1 MSTTSSEN
9 AVLEPHLSEFGRGA
23 GQNRYPNP
31 FFDLAQQ
38 YTPRTVKELFRWC
51 TYFYYSNPLVG
62 STITKISRYP
72 ITDIIIEDTDSRVKE
87 SWETIFNDNIKIKD
101 RLMEVNLDL
110 NVYGNSFVS
119 MSLPFTRYLICEEC
133 SSRHNIDDLAWEWR
147 SYNFSWVCPKC
158 KAQNTSD
165 TETGTHIK
173 DIPYRA
179 KEEMKMIRW
188 NPENIAIRYNE
199 ATGETHYFYN
209 VSRQLR
215 YQITSGEKEIIQTL
229 PLLFIQAVKKSR
241 LIKLSTQN
249 IFHLKRPTLA
259 EKDMGWGKPLI
270 QHVMKD
276 LYYMATL
283 RRAQEAIA
291 QEHIVPFDF
300 LFPQPNA
307 QMDPFVHSDLGNWRN
322 RVEEIVSNRKRDPNY
337 KAILPVP
344 IGFGR
349 IGGDG
354 KSLMLTPELNHLS
367 QVIVGGMGIPQ
378 EFLFGGLNWT
388 GSSITLRSL
397 QNDFQHNQTQLLELT
412 RWVKEKIRIF
422 LKIPDVKKV
431 RFMDFKMADDIQRIQ
446 QLISLNAQRKVSDE
460 TMLTE
465 LGLDYEKE
473 VSKIMQELEVQNQ
486 MQDRMARSQA
496 KTSGESQII
505 SYNYQQKIQELQQK
519 AQEKQ
524 IAQGNAPGM
533 EGYGGPETASG
544 MEGEQ
549 SGLGPQAGG
558 GAEPGM
564 EEQAQEAAG
573 QVAPPPEAAG
583 DAALEGQYVDNEGQQ
598 VPGAAPSETAGGQTA
613 HMDVHKTI
621 RSWASKLVGMEM
633 SERQRMLTQIKQQ
646 MPTFGRMVEE
656 MMNEQL
662 AGGGAVQ
669 GAPGAAGG
677 GSAGQSNPNAGQ
689 VNMNAMPEKGA
700 PTRAGSA

>member
-1 MSTTSSEN
+1 MGASNSTEN
-9 AVLEPHLSEFGRGA
+9 AVLEPHLSDMDRGL
-23 GQNRYPNP
+23 GSLRYPNP

-72 ITDIIIEDTDSRVKE
+72 ITDLILEDPDPRVKD
-87 SWETIFNDNIKIKD
+87 SWESIFNDHIKIKD

-119 MSLPFTRYLICEEC
+119 LYLPFNRYLICSSC
-133 SSRHNIDDLAWEWR
+133 SNRENINDLAWEWR
-147 SYNFSWVCPKC
+147 NYNFDWTCPKC
-158 KAQNTSD
+158 KHQNSSD
-165 TETGTHIK
+165 TDSGSHIK
-173 DIPYRA
+173 DVPYRS
-179 KEEMKMIRW
+179 KEDIRVIRW

-215 YQITSGEKEIIQTL
+215 FQITSGEKEIIQTL

-241 LIKLSTQN
+241 LIKLANQN

-291 QEHIVPFDF
+291 NEHIVPFDF

-307 QMDPFVHSDLGNWRN
+307 QMDPFVHSDLGNWRS
-322 RVEEIVSNRKRDPNY
+322 RVEEIVRNHRRDPNY

-349 IGGDG
+349 LGGDG
-354 KSLMLTPELNHLS
+354 KALMLTPELNYLN
-367 QVIVGGMGIPQ
+367 QTVVGGMGIPQ

-412 RWVKEKIRIF
+412 RWMKTKIRSF
-422 LKIPDVKKV
+422 LKIPDLKKL
-431 RFMDFKMADDIQRIQ
+431 RFMDFKMADDIQRVQ
-446 QLISLNAQRKVSDE
+446 QLIGLNAQRKVSDE
-460 TMLTE
+460 TLLTE

-473 VSKIMQELEVQNQ
+473 VNKIIQEIHIQNQ
-486 MQDRMARSQA
+486 MQDLMARAQA

-505 SYNYQQKIQELQQK
+505 SYNYQQKLQELQEK
-519 AQEKQ
+519 AMAKQ
-524 IAQGNAPGM
+524 QSDPNYAYGGPATAPGM
-533 EGYGGPETASG
+533 GA
-544 MEGEQ
+544 EQ
-549 SGLGPQAGG
+549 TGLSPQDPQAMGPQ
-558 GAEPGM
+558 
-564 EEQAQEAAG
+564 G
-573 QVAPPPEAAG
+573 QVAPPPTASG
-583 DAALEGQYVDNEGQQ
+583 DAMLQGQYMDATGQQ
-598 VPGAAPSETAGGQTA
+598 VPGAAPTQAGDQTA
-613 HMDVHKTI
+613 YMDVHKTI
-621 RSWASKLVGMEM
+621 QTWASKLVNMEPT
-633 SERQRMLTQIKQQ
+633 ERQRMLTQIRQQ
-646 MPTFGRMVEE
+646 MPTFGKMVEDR
-656 MMNEQL
+656 MNQMIAEGQM
-662 AGGGAVQ
+662 AQ
-669 GAPGAAGG
+669 SAPGAAGG
-677 GSAGQSNPNAGQ
+677 GMAGQSNPNGAQ
-689 VNMNAMPEKGA
+689 VNMAPMPEMGA